1 MHGALLKAGSVVR
14 RATAGWRRHRRG
26 RAPDPPRPMTKSRV
40 ARGLLAAAILGYV
53 TLFAI
58 WGFRNFDHY
67 AITGFD
73 FGIHDQAVWLLS
85 RGHNPFIT
93 ISGSNYFGDHLS
105 WVMFFV
111 VPFYW
116 LFPSAKVLILFQ
128 TLALGLA
135 AAPAF
140 LVAREKLRSEWLA
153 AGVSVA
159 YLANP
164 YLWWINYEQFHP
176 DVFAVPLVFL
186 AMFFAMRR
194 RWVGFFVAVVLM
206 LLVKEDVPLLVFGLG
221 ILVALRYNRR
231 IGAVTSVLAAAWL
244 FVNFYFL
251 LPVLSGTG
259 SLATYV
265 STHSERIPFGG
276 LVGFLKT
283 LVTRPWRI
291 ASQAF
296 AGHRPWYYLQVFAP
310 VAFLSFL
317 SPWTLLLLA
326 APLVANG
333 LSTFPYQYQLEHH
346 YGTLVVPSLV
356 IAAVFG
362 IARASRPRLRR
373 TLVAV
378 LLASAMLCL
387 WLWGPVP
394 GARHPGFWAD
404 APSAYTRSLDA
415 ARKLIP
421 ADAVISVEYH
431 LDTHLE
437 HRVDIYEFP
446 NPWYLHQWSDR
457 KNDGKSLPERA
468 AQVTYILVPRNQD
481 KVSTKVFEQLILDGE
496 FRIAYERD
504 GVVLL
509 VRQAPPPTVGTSA
522 R

>member
-1 MHGALLKAGSVVR
+1 MR
-14 RATAGWRRHRRG
+14 RATAGRPLKRLVP
-26 RAPDPPRPMTKSRV
+26 RA
-40 ARGLLAAAILGYV
+40 LLAATVLAYV
-53 TLFAI
+53 TPFVLF
-58 WGFRNFDHY
+58 GFRNFDRY
-67 AITGFD
+67 TLTGFD

-85 RGHNPFIT
+85 RGHDPFIT

-105 WVMFFV
+105 WVMFLV
-111 VPFYW
+111 VPLYW
-116 LFPSAKVLILFQ
+116 LFPTAKILIVLQ

-135 AAPAF
+135 AIPAF

-153 AGVSVA
+153 AGVGMA

-164 YLWWINYEQFHP
+164 YLWWINHEQFHP

-186 AMFFAMRR
+186 AIFFAMRR

-221 ILVALRYNRR
+221 ILVALRYHRR
-231 IGAVTSVLAAAWL
+231 IGVVTSVLAALWL
-244 FVNFYFL
+244 FANFYFL
-251 LPVLSGTG
+251 LPVLSDTG
-259 SLATYV
+259 SLATYI

-276 LVGFLKT
+276 LRGFLKT
-283 LVTRPWRI
+283 LVTRPWKI

-333 LSTFPYQYQLEHH
+333 LSTYSYQYQIEHH

-362 IARASRPRLRR
+362 IAHASRPWLRR
-373 TLVAV
+373 TLVGV
-378 LLASAMLCL
+378 LLASAVLCA
-387 WLWGPVP
+387 WLWGPLP
-394 GARHPGFWAD
+394 GARHPGFWAGP
-404 APSAYTRSLDA
+404 PSAYTRSLDA
-415 ARKLIP
+415 ALKLIP
-421 ADAVISVEYH
+421 ADAVLSAEYH
-431 LDTHLE
+431 LVTRLA
-437 HRVDIYEFP
+437 HRTEIYEFP
-446 NPWYLHQWSDR
+446 NPWYLHQWADR
-457 KNDGKSLPERA
+457 RTDGKSLPERA
-468 AQVTYILVPRNQD
+468 ARVTYILVPRNQD
-481 KVSTKVFEQLILDGE
+481 QVSTKVFERLILDGE

-509 VRQAPPPTVGTSA
+509 VRQAPPPDGVGS
-522 R
+522 